1 MNKYGL
7 IIDSTVYLEEDYI
20 KKNDIDVVSLNII
33 DKDVSYKE
41 TDIDVEFIFNQQKKG
56 AHFTTSQPSPGEFLE
71 AYERMHRKG
80 YEEIFLVVLSK
91 NLSGTYQSAIL
102 AQSMFDQPEK
112 IHVFDTSLAA
122 YGTEMI
128 ALEVMKRINEGK
140 SRETIW
146 KEINEIISNAGQ
158 MFTVENLFSLTK
170 GGRLSV
176 AQAMVGTVLRI
187 KPIIKVVDGKLKLDG
202 KERTYKKVHQY
213 LIKSVKETLDNRKIL
228 HFYVT
233 NTHSKEGAIELR
245 KDLEKAFPNATF
257 HMTDY
262 LGPVFSIHVGK
273 KGYGIAWYSL

>member
-1 MNKYGL
+1 MNKYGM
-7 IIDSTVYLEEDYI
+7 IIDSTVYLEEEFI
-20 KKNDIDVVSLNII
+20 NKNDIEVVSLNVI
-33 DKDVSYKE
+33 DRDKSYKE
-41 TDIDVEFIFNQQKKG
+41 TDIDVDFIFDQQKQG
-56 AHFTTSQPSPGEFLE
+56 AHFTTSQPAPGEFLE
-71 AYERMHRKG
+71 TYQRMHEKG

-91 NLSGTYQSAIL
+91 NLSGTYQSAVL
-102 AQSMFDQPEK
+102 AQSMFDYPGK

-140 SRETIW
+140 EKEIIW
-146 KEINEIISNAGQ
+146 KEVNEIIAHSGQ

-170 GGRLSV
+170 GGRLS
-176 AQAMVGTVLRI
+176 ATQAMIGTVLRI

-213 LIKSVKETLDNRKIL
+213 LIKNVKESLGDRKTL
-228 HFYVT
+228 HFYIT
-233 NTHSKEGAIELR
+233 NTHSKDGAMELR
-245 KDLEKAFPNATF
+245 KDLEVAFPHATF

-273 KGYGIAWYSL
+273 KGYGIAWYSN

>member
-1 MNKYGL
+1 M
-7 IIDSTVYLEEDYI
+7 IIDSTVYLEADFI
-20 KKNDIDVVSLNII
+20 QKNDIDVVPLNVIN
-33 DKDVSYKE
+33 KDETYKE
-41 TDIDVEFIFNQQKKG
+41 TEIDIEFIFAEQKKG
-56 AHFTTSQPSPGEFLE
+56 AHFTTSQPAPGEFLE
-71 AYERMHRKG
+71 AYERMHKKG

-102 AQSMFDQPEK
+102 AQSMFDHPEK

-128 ALEVMKRINEGK
+128 ALEVMKRINAGK
-140 SRETIW
+140 NKEVIW
-146 KEINEIISNAGQ
+146 NEVNEIIAHSGQ

-176 AQAMVGTVLRI
+176 AQAMIGTVLRI
-187 KPIIKVVDGKLKLDG
+187 KPIIKVVDGRLKLDG

-213 LIKSVKETLDNRKIL
+213 LVNSVKETLGDRETL

-233 NTHSKEGAIELR
+233 NTHSKEGAQELR
-245 KDLEKAFPNATF
+245 RDLEQAFPNATF